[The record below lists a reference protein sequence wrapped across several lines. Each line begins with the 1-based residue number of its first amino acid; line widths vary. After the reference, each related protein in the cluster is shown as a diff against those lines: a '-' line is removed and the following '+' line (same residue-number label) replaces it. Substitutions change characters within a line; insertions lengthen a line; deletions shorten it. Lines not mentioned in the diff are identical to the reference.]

1 MRRGWIIWGI
11 VLAVLAVLIIIGG
24 AIAMV
29 ASRTASWLDPVA
41 EARTPGTATFVAE
54 KETYDVLL
62 VEERHQTARSAS
74 SFRCVVT
81 LADGRT
87 IDLDGSVQAVST
99 EIANTDSIG
108 QFDAVPGQTSVFCDA
123 DSNGNRFI
131 VDTESLLAKAAL
143 WVLLG
148 GVALLLIAAG
158 LILGGVFL
166 KKPAA

>member
-11 VLAVLAVLIIIGG
+11 VLAVVAVLVIIGG
-24 AIAMV
+24 GVAMV

-54 KETYDVLL
+54 NETYDVLL
-62 VEERHQTARSAS
+62 IEERHASARSAA

-87 IDLDGSVQAVST
+87 IDLDGSVQDVST
-99 EIANTDSIG
+99 EIANTESIG
-108 QFDAVPGQTSVFCDA
+108 QFDAVPGATSVFCDA
-123 DSNGNRFI
+123 DGGDNKFV

-148 GVALLLIAAG
+148 GVALLLVATG